1 MPKRALIQKR
11 PFLIASI
18 ATALAWFYLHGGHYP
33 ELFLIPLKGA
43 AVGLLAAWL
52 WLRHEGRDARL
63 MAVAF
68 AMAALGDM
76 LMELE
81 PGIGILLYFAFNLL
95 ALGIFIQH
103 PRGSP
108 TPLDRAI
115 ITVLLLGPA
124 VITFLLAE
132 TTGGGQGRAF
142 YALAT
147 GAMAAG
153 AWSSTFPRV
162 QVGAGAVLIVLADL
176 LATAGMGPLAGSDI
190 PAVLA
195 WPIYYLGQF
204 LIATGLVKTIR
215 KRDPRL
221 KLVRVDGRTLH

>member
-1 MPKRALIQKR
+1 MPKRALAQKR

-18 ATALAWFYLHGGHYP
+18 ASALAWFYLNGGHYP

-63 MAVAF
+63 MAIAF
-68 AMAALGDM
+68 ALAALGD
-76 LMELE
+76 LLTELE
-81 PGIGILLYFAFNLL
+81 PAIGVLLYFAYNLL
-95 ALGIFIQH
+95 ALGIYIQH
-103 PRGSP
+103 PRGARSVP
-108 TPLDRAI
+108 EKAI
-115 ITVLLLGPA
+115 ITALLLGPA
-124 VITFLLAE
+124 VVTFLLAQS
-132 TTGGGQGRAF
+132 TGGGQGRAF
-142 YALAT
+142 EALAA
-147 GAMAAG
+147 GGMAAG

-162 QVGAGAVLIVLADL
+162 QVGAGAVLVVLADL
-176 LATAGMGPLAGSDI
+176 LATAGMGPLAGSDV
-190 PAVLA
+190 PAVLV